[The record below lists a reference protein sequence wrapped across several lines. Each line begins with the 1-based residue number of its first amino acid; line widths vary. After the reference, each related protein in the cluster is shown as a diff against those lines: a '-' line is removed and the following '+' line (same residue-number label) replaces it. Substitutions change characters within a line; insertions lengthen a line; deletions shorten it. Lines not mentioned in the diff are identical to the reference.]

1 MGLNVTAKKIPD
13 GATVQLHASRKKIV
27 PKNGSVEEEG
37 TSAKKTQK
45 ALLLAERRFRRLY
58 ETTQDGIMARGLD
71 GKMIDCNPAYAK
83 MLGYTKKELRKMAVM
98 QLLPERWHEQRDRV
112 VKRVLQTGRSIVFE
126 REYKRKDSSVFPASV
141 RTWRLTNGRG
151 KVIGI
156 WSIVRDISQQKRLQ
170 KNLEQHADVLEKIVH
185 DREKQLKDSERLVA
199 IGQTAGMVGHDL
211 RNPLQTL
218 TGELYL
224 AKLEVDSLGEGE
236 IKNNLQESIRVI
248 EEQVAYMDKI
258 VSDLQAFVRP
268 VKIDKKPLSL
278 QELISNVFATIT
290 IPPKVSVQVDNQ
302 SSSLQIHAD
311 PQLLK
316 RVLINLITNAIQAM
330 PDGGELF
337 INTQVTS
344 SGVVSISVKDTGV
357 GISEKIR
364 NQLFTPLFTTKPRGQ
379 GFGLAVCKRV
389 IEAHG
394 GTISFESTEG
404 KGTNFVIAFPSN

>member
-1 MGLNVTAKKIPD
+1 MGLNVTDKRIPD
-13 GATVQLHASRKKIV
+13 GATRKFPASRTKSIS
-27 PKNGSVEEEG
+27 KNGSIEEDG
-37 TSAKKTQK
+37 VSVKKTEE
-45 ALLLAERRFRRLY
+45 ALLLAERRYRRLY
-58 ETTQDGIMARGLD
+58 ETTQDGIMARDLE

-83 MLGYTKKELRKMAVM
+83 MLGYTKKELRKMTVR
-98 QLLPERWHEQRDRV
+98 QLLPDRWHEQRDRV
-112 VKRVLQTGRSIVFE
+112 VKKVIESGRSIVFE
-126 REYKRKDSSVFPASV
+126 REYKRKDGSVFPASV

-151 KVIGI
+151 KAIGL

-170 KNLEQHADVLEKIVH
+170 RNLEEHAGVLEKIVQ
-185 DREKQLKDSERLVA
+185 DREKQLKDTERLVA

-224 AKLEVDSLGEGE
+224 AKLEVDSLAEGE
-236 IKNNLQESIRVI
+236 TKNNLQESIQVI
-248 EEQVAYMDKI
+248 EEQIIYMDKI

-268 VKIDKKPLSL
+268 VKIDKKPLNLS
-278 QELISNVFATIT
+278 ELVPVVLTSVI
-290 IPPKVSVQVDNQ
+290 IPPNISVQVDNL
-302 SSSLQIHAD
+302 SSALQIRAD
-311 PQLLK
+311 AQLLK

-330 PDGGELF
+330 PEGGKLSV
-337 INTQVTS
+337 NTQVTPF
-344 SGVVSISVKDTGV
+344 GFVSISVKDTGV

-364 NQLFTPLFTTKPRGQ
+364 NQVFTPLFTTKPRGQ

-394 GTISFESTEG
+394 GTITFESTEG

>member
-1 MGLNVTAKKIPD
+1 VTVKKNPD
-13 GATVQLHASRKKIV
+13 GATPKASRTKPV
-27 PKNGSVEEEG
+27 SGSVEDEG
-37 TSAKKTQK
+37 ISAKKTQE
-45 ALLLAERRFRRLY
+45 ALLLAERRYRRLY
-58 ETTQDGIMARGLD
+58 ETTQDGIMARDLD

-83 MLGYTKKELRKMAVM
+83 MLGYTKKELRKMAVR

-112 VKRVLQTGRSIVFE
+112 VERVLETGRSIVFE
-126 REYKRKDSSVFPASV
+126 REYKRKDGSIFPASV
-141 RTWRLTNGRG
+141 RSWRLTNDRG
-151 KVIGI
+151 KAIGI

-170 KNLEQHADVLEKIVH
+170 KNLEEHADVLEKIVN

-236 IKNNLQESIRVI
+236 SKNNLRESIQVI

-278 QELISNVFATIT
+278 KELLSNVFATVT
-290 IPPKVSVQVDNQ
+290 IPPDISVNVDNQ
-302 SSSLQIHAD
+302 SSSLQIRAD

-330 PDGGELF
+330 PDGGKLF
-337 INTQVTS
+337 VNTQVTA
-344 SGVVSISVKDTGV
+344 SGFVSISVKDTGV

>member
-1 MGLNVTAKKIPD
+1 MGLKVTAKKIPYR
-13 GATVQLHASRKKIV
+13 ATKRPVSGVKPVL
-27 PKNGSVEEEG
+27 KNGSVEEEG
-37 TSAKKTQK
+37 TSAKKTEE
-45 ALLLAERRFRRLY
+45 ALLLAERRYRRLY
-58 ETTQDGIMARGLD
+58 ETTQDGIMARDLD

-83 MLGYTKKELRKMAVM
+83 MLGYTKKELRKMPVR
-98 QLLPERWHEQRDRV
+98 QLLPEKWHDQRDRV

-126 REYKRKDSSVFPASV
+126 REYKRKDGSVFPASV

-151 KVIGI
+151 KAIGI

-170 KNLEQHADVLEKIVH
+170 RNLEEHAGVLEKIVL

-224 AKLEVDSLGEGE
+224 AKIEVDSLDEGE
-236 IKNNLQESIRVI
+236 KKVNLSESIHVI

-268 VKIDKKPLSL
+268 VKIDRKPLNL
-278 QELISNVFATIT
+278 QELLSNVFATVI
-290 IPPKVSVQVDNQ
+290 IPPNIAVQVDNQ
-302 SSSLQIHAD
+302 QSTLQIRAD

-330 PDGGELF
+330 PDGGNLF
-337 INTQVTS
+337 ICTKITA
-344 SGVVSISVKDTGV
+344 SGFVSISVKDTGV

-364 NQLFTPLFTTKPRGQ
+364 NQVFTPLFTTKPRGQ